1 MKSPDIPKARGALP
15 LVGHAP
21 RLFHRP
27 HEFLTALPDYGDLVE
42 IRLGPVRAV
51 VVCDP
56 ELTRQVLRGDRTFDK
71 GGAIYRRL
79 RELGGD
85 GVITCTRDRHRR
97 QRRLTGHALHSANLP
112 GYAQTMTDQITSLTD
127 RWADGQILDVPSEM
141 LGFTMRVLTET
152 MFSSALPQHAL
163 GDTVDDLVVI
173 MRGIFRRSVMPA
185 PLNRIPTQ
193 GNRRYQRA
201 LTHLRTTLDATIAD
215 RRAAPPEGEDLL
227 SRLLSA
233 RDVADGGDGHGLT
246 DREAADNVIT
256 FFVAGSETTA
266 NAVAWSLHLL
276 ARHPHIE
283 DQLYTEVRQVLGDGP
298 ARYEHLPHL
307 GLTNRVIAETLR
319 LYPPAL
325 MFSRITTT
333 DTQLGRHRIL
343 AGTTIIFSP
352 YIIHHRGDLH
362 DNPESFDPSRWESTS
377 QPPVSHYVPFGA
389 GPRKCMGEQFGITE
403 AALALATIT
412 ARWHLESV
420 PGRRVRTAMSLNP
433 HGLRMRV
440 VARTRDADSAAKTAK
455 S

>member
-27 HEFLTALPDYGDLVE
+27 HEFLTGLPAYGDLVE

-56 ELTRQVLRGDRTFDK
+56 ELTRQVLRGDRVFDK
-71 GGAIYRRL
+71 GGVIYRRL

-85 GVITCTRDRHRR
+85 GLVTSTHDRHRR

-112 GYAQTMTDQITSLTD
+112 GYARTMTRQIDSLTE
-127 RWADGQILDVPSEM
+127 RWGDGQVLDVPAEM

-152 MFSSALPQHAL
+152 MFSSALPRHAL
-163 GDTVDDLVVI
+163 GETVEDLVVI
-173 MRGIFRRSVMPA
+173 MRGILRRSVVPA
-185 PLNRIPTQ
+185 PLNQIPTR

-201 LTHLRTTLDATIAD
+201 LAHLRTTLDAVIAD
-215 RRAAPPEGEDLL
+215 RRAAPREGEDLL

-233 RDVADGGDGHGLT
+233 RDVADGGHGLT
-246 DREAADNVIT
+246 DREVADNVIT

-266 NAVAWSLHLL
+266 NALAWALHLL
-276 ARHPHIE
+276 ARHPRIE
-283 DQLYTEVRQVLGDGP
+283 DRLHTEVRQVLGDGP
-298 ARYEHLPHL
+298 AGYDHLPRL
-307 GLTNRVIAETLR
+307 GLTKRVIAETLR

-325 MFSRITTT
+325 MFTRITTT
-333 DTQLGRHRIL
+333 DTELGRHRL
-343 AGTTIIFSP
+343 PAGTTVVFSP
-352 YIIHHRGDLH
+352 YVIHHRADLH
-362 DNPESFDPSRWESTS
+362 DDPESFDPSRWESM
-377 QPPVSHYVPFGA
+377 PPARGDYVPFGS
-389 GPRKCMGEQFGITE
+389 GPRKCVGEQFGMTE
-403 AALALATIT
+403 ATLALATIT

-440 VARTRDADSAAKTAK
+440 VART
-455 S
+455 